1 MIDVTRGV
9 ELVPLIRMEVFG
21 YVPRKRWPLFQ
32 RRVSPFNPL
41 GLRFDVMKHGV
52 NAFVRTGVG
61 VLGLLVIF
69 MTPEKKERTPGCK
82 QREISLHGEEGM
94 REGGVNL
101 VS

>member
-1 MIDVTRGV
+1 
-9 ELVPLIRMEVFG
+9 
-21 YVPRKRWPLFQ
+21 
-32 RRVSPFNPL
+32 
-41 GLRFDVMKHGV
+41 MKHGV
-52 NAFVRTGVG
+52 NALLRTGVG